1 MAFGGRTLRVGF
13 DVSLRGAE
21 IRPLRTDTDKV
32 EQHTMNDVTV
42 ARNVTVSNPQGL
54 HARPAEMFVRMAN
67 QFQAKIEVIKDGE
80 CVDGKS
86 ILEILTLFAVQGT
99 QLSIHATGC
108 DAPDAVKA
116 LTELVA
122 EGFAEQQQVSDEK

>member
-1 MAFGGRTLRVGF
+1 
-13 DVSLRGAE
+13 
-21 IRPLRTDTDKV
+21 
-32 EQHTMNDVTV
+32 MNDVRATGD
-42 ARNVTVSNPQGL
+42 VTVSNPQGL

-67 QFQAKIEVIKDGE
+67 QFQANIEVIKDGE

-99 QLSIHATGC
+99 QLSIRATGC